1 MKRML
6 VNATQQEELR
16 VAIVDGQ
23 RLYDL
28 DIEAPGREQK
38 KANIYKG
45 KITRL
50 EPSLEAAFVEFG
62 SERHGF
68 LPLKEIS
75 PEYFVNR
82 PESGGKVNIRDVL
95 KEGQDIVIQVE
106 KEERG
111 TKGAALT
118 TFISLAGRFLVLMP
132 NNPRA
137 GGVSRRIT
145 GPDRDLVRD
154 SLAALE
160 LPEGMGVIVRTAGV
174 GRSPEELQWDLDYLL
189 KVWEAVKVAA
199 VQGPSPSLIYQ
210 ESNAII
216 RALRDYLSADVGEIL
231 IDDESVYN
239 QAREFVERVMPHN
252 ERKIKRYAEDVPLF
266 TRYQIESQI
275 QSAFSHSVSLPSG
288 GSIVIDHTEALV
300 SIDINSARATKGDDI
315 EATAFNTNLE
325 AAEEIARQLRI
336 RDIGGLIVI
345 DFIDMGPQRN
355 QREVENRLRE
365 SVRMDRARVQ
375 IGRISRFG
383 LLEMS
388 RQRLRPSLG
397 ESSHIVCPRC
407 SGFGVIRD
415 VESLSLAVLRL
426 LGEEAR
432 KERTAMVVAQLP
444 VEVATYLLN
453 EKREWVNNI
462 EVASSVSLRLV
473 ANPQLETPN
482 YSIRRVRDDEAEL
495 PEFSAVSYQLP
506 TESEEDEDVS
516 GMPAPKPVA
525 EKPAVGNLVPDRPVP
540 VPPPEPETP
549 SEGGFSA
556 WLRKMWQ
563 SLTGSGTAKSAP
575 EKKKPATRSSRKK
588 GGTKGDARS
597 AGRSNSQ
604 RPSRADSRRKKP
616 ARKTAAGSEGKKGAV
631 QTPAQKSDT
640 GGKKNGSGESQPTR
654 SRRSRRGK
662 RGGGKQRAE
671 AATAQSP
678 SATGEQSGDQQATAA
693 DGNDSQKQPERRSGA
708 RRSRRSR
715 GGRRKSPDQARA
727 TQDSPSTAAVA
738 GTEAVTDKTEVRPAS
753 NGDKTT
759 SPQAAV
765 RTEQKSDDAKPRA
778 AAQKDTPAKSAQD
791 TAQPAADTTVGPDKT
806 GTAPGAIAKEPKA
819 DVSARAAVAEPTGD
833 SAEPKQKPRPAAQAR
848 PPAATREK
856 PSSDETKA
864 PESSSSSAAG
874 AQGERHKPETA
885 TQPQGELRPDKPARK
900 PQVNAPAS
908 EPVATR
914 VETKVRTQTTNL
926 PTPPAQAASPKPPA
940 SAPPAKPAAP
950 PQTSASAE
958 RRDGPGALQEQ
969 KPLPIPSTEAQGK
982 DKNAAA
988 GEPGGKS

>member
-174 GRSPEELQWDLDYLL
+174 GRSPEELQWDLEYLL

-252 ERKIKRYAEDVPLF
+252 ERKIKRYAEEVPLF

-375 IGRISRFG
+375 I
-383 LLEMS
+383 
-388 RQRLRPSLG
+388 
-397 ESSHIVCPRC
+397 
-407 SGFGVIRD
+407 
-415 VESLSLAVLRL
+415 
-426 LGEEAR
+426 
-432 KERTAMVVAQLP
+432 AMVVAQLP

-506 TESEEDEDVS
+506 TESEEDEDES

-549 SEGGFSA
+549 SESGFSA

-563 SLTGSGTAKSAP
+563 SLTGSGSAKPAP
-575 EKKKPATRSSRKK
+575 EKKKPATRSRRKK
-588 GGTKGDARS
+588 SGTKGDARS

-604 RPSRADSRRKKP
+604 RASRSDSRRKKP
-616 ARKTAAGSEGKKGAV
+616 ARKTAAGTEGKKGAV
-631 QTPAQKSDT
+631 QTPDQKSDT

-671 AATAQSP
+671 AASAQSP
-678 SATGEQSGDQQATAA
+678 SATGEQSGDQQTTAA

-727 TQDSPSTAAVA
+727 TQESPATAAEA
-738 GTEAVTDKTEVRPAS
+738 GTEAVTEKTEVRPAS

-759 SPQAAV
+759 SPKAAV

-778 AAQKDTPAKSAQD
+778 AAQKDTPARSEQD
-791 TAQPAADTTVGPDKT
+791 TAQPAADTAAGPDKT
-806 GTAPGAIAKEPKA
+806 ATAPGAIAKEPKA
-819 DVSARAAVAEPTGD
+819 DVPARAAVAEPAGN
-833 SAEPKQKPRPAAQAR
+833 SAEPKQKPRPATQAR

-856 PSSDETKA
+856 PSSAETKA
-864 PESSSSSAAG
+864 PKSPSSSAAG
-874 AQGERHKPETA
+874 AQGDRGKPETA
-885 TQPQGELRPDKPARK
+885 TQPQGKSTPDKPARK
-900 PQVNAPAS
+900 PQANAPAS

-914 VETKVRTQTTNL
+914 VETKVRTETTNVPIP
-926 PTPPAQAASPKPPA
+926 PTPAAVPKPPA
-940 SAPPAKPAAP
+940 SAPPAPPAKPAPP
-950 PQTSASAE
+950 PQASASVE
-958 RRDGPGALQEQ
+958 RRDAPGALQEQ
-969 KPLPIPSTEAQGK
+969 KPLPIPATEAQGK

>member
-23 RLYDL
+23 KLYDL

-160 LPEGMGVIVRTAGV
+160 LPDGMGVIVRTAGV

-189 KVWEAVKVAA
+189 KVWEAVKIAA

-231 IDDESVYN
+231 IDDESVYD

-252 ERKIKRYAEDVPLF
+252 ERKIKRYAEEVPLF

-300 SIDINSARATKGDDI
+300 SIDINSARATKADDI

-444 VEVATYLLN
+444 VDVATYLLN

-506 TESEEDEDVS
+506 TETDEDEDVS
-516 GMPAPKPVA
+516 GMPAPKPVV
-525 EKPAVGNLVPDRPVP
+525 EQPAVASLVPDRPAP
-540 VPPPEPETP
+540 SPPPKPETP
-549 SEGGFSA
+549 TENGGFGA
-556 WLRKMWQ
+556 WLRKIWQ
-563 SLTGSGTAKSAP
+563 SLTGSGASKTAP
-575 EKKKPATRSSRKK
+575 ENEQPATRARRKSSDQNRN
-588 GGTKGDARS
+588 RS
-597 AGRSNSQ
+597 ADRGKSQ
-604 RPSRADSRRKKP
+604 RTSRTDSRRKKP
-616 ARKTAAGSEGKKGAV
+616 ARKAAAGTENKKDVAETATRQEAGA
-631 QTPAQKSDT
+631 QTE
-640 GGKKNGSGESQPTR
+640 NGNGGESKPPR
-654 SRRSRRGK
+654 PRRSRRGK
-662 RGGGKQRAE
+662 RGGSKQRTESSATQAQPDNGKQSSDQKATPD
-671 AATAQSP
+671 AA
-678 SATGEQSGDQQATAA
+678 
-693 DGNDSQKQPERRSGA
+693 NDSQAQTDRRSGP

-715 GGRRKSPDQARA
+715 GGRRKPAEQTGSAA
-727 TQDSPSTAAVA
+727 AQDGTAATV
-738 GTEAVTDKTEVRPAS
+738 TEAVSENTAATVAGD
-753 NGDKTT
+753 GDK
-759 SPQAAV
+759 SLA
-765 RTEQKSDDAKPRA
+765 PRA
-778 AAQKDTPAKSAQD
+778 AGSSTAKDSVAKSQGTRQPDSGADAGRD
-791 TAQPAADTTVGPDKT
+791 TAEATTGPAPSPH
-806 GTAPGAIAKEPKA
+806 GTAAAQGDDTKRTTPPEATSKTVPAGIESEP
-819 DVSARAAVAEPTGD
+819 SPT
-833 SAEPKQKPRPAAQAR
+833 PQPTRPAQPIIR
-848 PPAATREK
+848 QPMRRNPPRRRCRRNQRRLRHAKAAKRRQN
-856 PSSDETKA
+856 PS
-864 PESSSSSAAG
+864 
-874 AQGERHKPETA
+874 
-885 TQPQGELRPDKPARK
+885 
-900 PQVNAPAS
+900 
-908 EPVATR
+908 
-914 VETKVRTQTTNL
+914 
-926 PTPPAQAASPKPPA
+926 
-940 SAPPAKPAAP
+940 
-950 PQTSASAE
+950 
-958 RRDGPGALQEQ
+958 RRNRRGKIRCTLHRFPNPWRN
-969 KPLPIPSTEAQGK
+969 PLP
-982 DKNAAA
+982 
-988 GEPGGKS
+988 PGWKRA